1 VLIYDKIRWERK
13 KVALL
18 FLEPIKNFLKENN
31 LSYFVL
37 QYGDITHE
45 VYKNLLNKSKAMI
58 FLCEHETQGMAY
70 QEALASNVPIIAWDH
85 GWWTDPVWQAY
96 SEIPIPATS
105 VPLFSRECG
114 EKFKMIKDF
123 PKTFEKFWSKLD
135 SYKPRQFIQREVSF
149 KKSADIYCKY
159 YFSI

>member
-1 VLIYDKIRWERK
+1 
-13 KVALL
+13 
-18 FLEPIKNFLKENN
+18 
-31 LSYFVL
+31 
-37 QYGDITHE
+37 

-114 EKFKMIKDF
+114 EKFKMIKDL

-135 SYKPRQFIQREVSF
+135 SYNLANLFKERYHLKNPLIYTASIILVSKNETMQSQYHNVWFIN
-149 KKSADIYCKY
+149 
-159 YFSI
+159 FSGIGNGIVIAPIL